1 MKTSVTVTAEFEAE
15 LQALLNKWGANISAD
30 DHYQGYPECGEDI
43 RMQVEIPAIYDADH
57 NCVREWTQIDLGQYV
72 FCRSSEQP

>member
-1 MKTSVTVTAEFEAE
+1 MKTSREVTAQFEAE

-30 DHYQGYPECGEDI
+30 DHYQGWAECGEDI
-43 RMQVEIPAIYDADH
+43 RMQVEIPAIYDANN

-72 FCRSSEQP
+72 FARSSEHP